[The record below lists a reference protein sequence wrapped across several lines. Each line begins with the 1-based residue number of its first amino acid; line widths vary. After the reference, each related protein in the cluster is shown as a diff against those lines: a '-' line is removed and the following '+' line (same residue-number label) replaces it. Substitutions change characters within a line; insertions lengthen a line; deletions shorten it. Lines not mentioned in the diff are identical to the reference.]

1 MVADSHG
8 SLLSRRSLLLYISY
22 CSVPTLGTEKST
34 KLGSKEGLSSQLC
47 PIHWFYQLRNSIKLP
62 TRTQIMNLVF
72 IWRSSGSSCITS
84 QISRRTGGRLP
95 KCRQPGHIW
104 EAPWWNKHPKTH
116 ERQIASS
123 NTRVLF
129 PCEQVQMFSGLC
141 LPLGVGS
148 AGLLSLSS
156 DDTSSQAHL
165 LPRMQL
171 T

>member
-1 MVADSHG
+1 MASCPKTG
-8 SLLSRRSLLLYISY
+8 SQDISKQLS
-22 CSVPTLGTEKST
+22 
-34 KLGSKEGLSSQLC
+34 Q
-47 PIHWFYQLRNSIKLP
+47 
-62 TRTQIMNLVF
+62 
-72 IWRSSGSSCITS
+72 
-84 QISRRTGGRLP
+84 
-95 KCRQPGHIW
+95 
-104 EAPWWNKHPKTH
+104 WNKRPQTH